1 VARAICIADG
11 EDPDTPVLCA
21 INAYRDYVFQW
32 TLYIP
37 EARASI
43 AIQRELI
50 QQLRDALKKVLDTRE
65 REAKAMLAWSNA
77 QNNFGVCRHERM
89 ARAKAM
95 DAACDAEREARV
107 LLLTLR
113 DAGTTGEQG

>member
-43 AIQRELI
+43 QAMREPTDEMVI
-50 QQLRDALKKVLDTRE
+50 AGMRAYDTSRHIWAAMVDEALKETK
-65 REAKAMLAWSNA
+65 
-77 QNNFGVCRHERM
+77 
-89 ARAKAM
+89 
-95 DAACDAEREARV
+95 
-107 LLLTLR
+107 
-113 DAGTTGEQG
+113 